1 MQLLS
6 FLNFR
11 FVFLG
16 AMFLLLTVA
25 TKDISTIQA
34 QDVYPGA
41 QGGGRSVTGG
51 RGGKVLYVT
60 SLEDDEKKQGTLRWA
75 VSQKYPRIIL
85 FRVAGI
91 IELKEH
97 LFINRPNVTIAGQS
111 APGDGICI
119 KGFPVSVNTEN
130 VIIQFIRFRM
140 GDENGVAD
148 DALKGIR
155 KKNILIDHCSMSW
168 STDECSSFYDNEN
181 FTMQWCILSE
191 SLRNSVHGKGKH
203 GFGGIWGGNKA
214 TYHHNL
220 LAHHDSRNPRFC
232 GARYHAQPENENVE
246 MVNNV
251 IYNWG
256 GNSGYAGE
264 GGQYNIIG
272 NYYKPGPAS
281 LAKKG
286 RHNYRIF
293 SPNSDAGDNRQARGV
308 WGKFYVSGNFMHGNE
323 EVTNDNRKGIH
334 IDNRSDENQT
344 MDGIMVAAPF
354 AISGMKP
361 LDAREAYGH
370 VLAKAG
376 ASLRRDNVDKRVVNE
391 VRLGTFT
398 FSGSKGSA
406 NGLIDSQNDV
416 GGWPVYSFL
425 ECDLLPDSDEDGIP
439 DYWEKLKGLNP
450 ADASDGQSMSL
461 SGSYSNLETY
471 LFSLVSHLY

>member
-11 FVFLG
+11 FVLFGVLWV
-16 AMFLLLTVA
+16 FLL
-25 TKDISTIQA
+25 ISPGNISPVQA
-34 QDVYPGA
+34 QSPYPGA
-41 QGGGRSVTGG
+41 QGGGQFVTGG
-51 RGGKVLYVT
+51 RGGKVLYVN
-60 SLEDDEKKQGTLRWA
+60 SLEDDEKKPGTLRWA

-97 LFINRPNVTIAGQS
+97 LFINQPDVTIAGQS

-119 KGFPVSVNTEN
+119 KGFPVSVNTRN

-140 GDENGVAD
+140 GDENKVAD

-155 KKNILIDHCSMSW
+155 RKDILIDHCSMSW

-191 SLRNSVHGKGKH
+191 SLRISVHGKGDH
-203 GFGGIWGGNKA
+203 GYGGIWGGNKA
-214 TYHHNL
+214 TFHHNL
-220 LAHHDSRNPRFC
+220 LAHHDSRNPRLC
-232 GARYHAQPENENVE
+232 GARYHAIPENENVE
-246 MVNNV
+246 LVNNV
-251 IYNWG
+251 FYNWG

-264 GGQYNIIG
+264 GGQYNIVG

-286 RHNYRIF
+286 NHNYRIF

-308 WGKFYVSGNFMHGNE
+308 WGRFYVAGNVMHGNVD
-323 EVTNDNRKGIH
+323 VTADNWKGIH
-334 IDNRSDENQT
+334 PANRVGENQT
-344 MDGIMVAAPF
+344 IEGLKADVPF
-354 AISGMKP
+354 LISDIKP
-361 LDAREAYGH
+361 VDARDAYEH

-376 ASLRRDNVDKRVVNE
+376 ASLRRDPVDQRIVNE

-398 FSGSKGSA
+398 FTGSKGSG
-406 NGLIDSQNDV
+406 NGLIDSQTDV
-416 GGWPVYSFL
+416 GGWPAYAFS
-425 ECDLLPDSDEDGIP
+425 ENDLVQDSDEDGIP

-450 ADASDGQSMSL
+450 ADASDGQLFSISKTHT
-461 SGSYSNLETY
+461 NLETY

>member
-11 FVFLG
+11 FAFLG
-16 AMFLLLTVA
+16 AVFMLLTVA
-25 TKDISTIQA
+25 VKDISPIQA

-41 QGGGRSVTGG
+41 EGGGRFVTGG

-60 SLEDDEKKQGTLRWA
+60 SLEDDEKKPGTLRWA
-75 VSQKYPRIIL
+75 VLQRYPRIIL

-155 KKNILIDHCSMSW
+155 KKNVLIDHCSMSW
-168 STDECSSFYDNEN
+168 STDECSSFYDNGN

-191 SLRNSVHGKGKH
+191 SLRNSVHGKGEH

-214 TYHHNL
+214 TFHHNL

-232 GARYHAQPENENVE
+232 GARYHAIPENENVE

-251 IYNWG
+251 FYNWG

-281 LAKKG
+281 LARKG

-293 SPNSDAGDNRQARGV
+293 SPNSDAGDNTQARGV
-308 WGKFYVSGNFMHGNE
+308 WGRFYVAGNYMHGNE
-323 EVTNDNRKGIH
+323 EVTLDNWKGVH
-334 IDNRSDENQT
+334 LNLKNDENQT
-344 MDGIMVAAPF
+344 RGGIESNEPF
-354 AISGMKP
+354 LISNIKP
-361 LDAREAYGH
+361 VEALEAYER
-370 VLAKAG
+370 VLSKAG
-376 ASLRRDNVDKRVVNE
+376 ASLRRDDVDRRVVNE
-391 VRLGTFT
+391 VRMGTFT
-398 FSGSKGSA
+398 FRGSKGSN

-416 GGWPVYSFL
+416 GGWPEYTFL
-425 ECDLLPDSDEDGIP
+425 ECDLLPDHDEDGMP
-439 DYWEKLKGLNP
+439 DYWEKIHGLNP
-450 ADASDGQSMSL
+450 EDAGDGQSFSL
-461 SGSYSNLETY
+461 SKTHTNLETY
-471 LFSLVSHLY
+471 LYSLVSHLY

>member
-11 FVFLG
+11 FVFSG
-16 AMFLLLTVA
+16 AVFMLLTVA
-25 TKDISTIQA
+25 AKDISPIQA

-41 QGGGRSVTGG
+41 EGGGRFVTGG
-51 RGGKVLYVT
+51 RSGKVLYVT
-60 SLEDDEKKQGTLRWA
+60 SLEDDEKKPGTLRWA
-75 VSQKYPRIIL
+75 ISQKYPRIIL
-85 FRVAGI
+85 FQVAGI

-97 LFINRPNVTIAGQS
+97 LFINQPDITIAGQS

-119 KGFPVSVNTEN
+119 KGFPVSVNTNN

-140 GDENGVAD
+140 GDENMVAD

-191 SLRNSVHGKGKH
+191 SLRNSVHGKGDH
-203 GFGGIWGGNKA
+203 GYGGIWGGNKA
-214 TYHHNL
+214 TFHHNL

-308 WGKFYVSGNFMHGNE
+308 WGKFFVEGNVMHGNE
-323 EVTNDNRKGIH
+323 EVTTDNWKGIH
-334 IDNRSDENQT
+334 IDNRAGEVQT
-344 MDGIMVAAPF
+344 NNGIRVLNPF
-354 AISGMKP
+354 FISGMKAI
-361 LDAREAYGH
+361 DAREAYER
-370 VLAKAG
+370 VLANAG
-376 ASLRRDNVDKRVVNE
+376 ASLRRDIVDQRVLNE
-391 VRLGTFT
+391 VRLGTYT
-398 FSGSKGSA
+398 FNGSKGST
-406 NGLIDSQNDV
+406 NGLIDSQTDV
-416 GGWPVYSFL
+416 GSWPVYAYKPA
-425 ECDLLPDSDEDGIP
+425 DINIDTDGDGMP
-439 DYWEKLKGLNP
+439 DYWEKLQGLNP
-450 ADASDGQSMSL
+450 EDAGDGQSFSL
-461 SGSYSNLETY
+461 SKTHTNLETY